1 MCSDYGSL
9 QEIRSDEHPYN
20 YDNPEK
26 SGRNANWLLIIHQ
39 SQQMNKT
46 LQIFTSF
53 SYLSIHVTST
63 PGFLTFKMSRDK
75 LYVCV
80 CVHACVRVWPRGCR
94 RRWFWAGCDWT
105 VCPRPPTLRWVCVET
120 RSCGCSWGSDS
131 SEIYDCS
138 PIWESQSDRPP
149 RSPPP
154 RTPPASE
161 LTHRALTSLQSPSH
175 RVC

>member
-1 MCSDYGSL
+1 MAVYRKS
-9 QEIRSDEHPYN
+9 EVMNIRTTMTVQKKVEEMQIDCWLYTRVNKWTKHFRFSHPFHIYLFM
-20 YDNPEK
+20 
-26 SGRNANWLLIIHQ
+26 WLPPL
-39 SQQMNKT
+39 
-46 LQIFTSF
+46 
-53 SYLSIHVTST
+53 V
-63 PGFLTFKMSRDK
+63 FLTFKMSRDK
-75 LYVCV
+75 LYVC
-80 CVHACVRVWPRGCR
+80 ACVRVWPRGCR